1 MVSCLCTSLKAV
13 NSGYIHMAIID
24 DINLDISV
32 LLGSTTMHIHQ
43 LLRMGRGAVI
53 ELDAHESDPVIILA
67 NDMPV
72 AKGEI
77 VVNGNRIGVEVL
89 ELLPS
94 PV

>member
-1 MVSCLCTSLKAV
+1 ML
-13 NSGYIHMAIID
+13 MALID

-32 LLGSTTMHIHQ
+32 MLGSTTMHIHQ

-53 ELDAHESDPVIILA
+53 ELDASESDPVIILA
-67 NDMPV
+67 NNMPV

-94 PV
+94 PA